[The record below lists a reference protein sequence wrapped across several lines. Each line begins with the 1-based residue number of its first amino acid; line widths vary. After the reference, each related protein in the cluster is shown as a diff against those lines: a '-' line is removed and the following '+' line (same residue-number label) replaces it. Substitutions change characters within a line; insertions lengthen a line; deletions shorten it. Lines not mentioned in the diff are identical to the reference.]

1 MRFDGKVV
9 VVTGAGSGMGLA
21 SARRFAEEGGSVVL
35 VGRNLQALDEAAAG
49 VGGKVEVAVADVGDL
64 ASLDRLFAG
73 IRESHGRVDVL
84 HVNAGVGRLRPV
96 AEMPPEDFDEVIG
109 VNFRGAYFAVQKA
122 LPLSPDGGVIV
133 VTTSWLGE
141 VGVAGA
147 SVVSAS
153 KAAARSLVR
162 TLAAELVERN
172 IRVNGVRPGVMDT
185 GFIAKA
191 GLSPDAAEGLAA
203 SLRGTIP
210 MKRFGRAEEV
220 ASAVAF
226 LASDEASYITGID
239 LPVDGGL
246 TEL

>member
-35 VGRNLQALDEAAAG
+35 VGRNLPALDEAAAG

-96 AEMPPEDFDEVIG
+96 AEMPPEDFDQVIG
-109 VNFRGAYFAVQKA
+109 VNFRGAYFTVQKA
-122 LPLSPDGGVIV
+122 LPLIPDGGVIV

-210 MKRFGRAEEV
+210 MKRFGRSEEV